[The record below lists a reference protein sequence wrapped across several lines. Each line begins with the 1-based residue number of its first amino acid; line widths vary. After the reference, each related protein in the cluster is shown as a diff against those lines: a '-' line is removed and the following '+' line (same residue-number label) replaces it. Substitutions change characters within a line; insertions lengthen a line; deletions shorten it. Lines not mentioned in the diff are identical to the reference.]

1 MQALGVGTG
10 SELGA
15 ERTGVG
21 DLGEML
27 HGSSL
32 IACGSFF
39 WPQEFIPH
47 HFGIPLPPDR
57 DLSPLRAAQS
67 HHRVVL
73 MPGLGQMQARQGRS
87 LAGKLLIQDLADEPL
102 D

>member
-1 MQALGVGTG
+1 LGVGTG

-21 DLGEML
+21 DPREML

-39 WPQEFIPH
+39 SLSRLLKNP
-47 HFGIPLPPDR
+47 
-57 DLSPLRAAQS
+57 LSPRLLKKVQ
-67 HHRVVL
+67 
-73 MPGLGQMQARQGRS
+73 MPGGA
-87 LAGKLLIQDLADEPL
+87 
-102 D
+102 